1 MNMRQGLGLHQRLGL
16 TQTLTPQMRM
26 NLELIQAPILEAV
39 QSLEQQVMD
48 NPWLD
53 RNEEATD
60 PRFIRDAD
68 RIPTLTRTP
77 RQEADFQ
84 EAEAWFDPVA
94 ATPWT
99 HEEFPADDAQGLVAV
114 STPSPYEQLE
124 VQIRELDL
132 PRPVQDLAVEL
143 LPNLDEHGYL
153 PFTVDDLAA
162 AFQLKDSDRGNLDQ
176 ALEVLRYQLDPPGI
190 GSRDQSHSFLIQ
202 LERQG
207 KGDSLAAR
215 LIREGSLADI
225 KPRNLDA
232 VAKKLGVTGTDLHL
246 ALEDLNRLYRSPLS
260 LLDQTIEPTRYP
272 DLIVERVDGE
282 WQVSLSHPLSGR
294 YRYRE
299 TKIPRK
305 SAMEKGIGNGS
316 EAPDEDPA
324 ETLRRLRQMRT
335 DARMLVKATE
345 YRDRTLYE
353 IGTQLVREQR
363 EFLERGEE
371 ALKPLLQKELAE
383 RLGLNE
389 ATVSRILKDKFML
402 TPRGLIPLNGFF
414 SRSILNKRGEKIA
427 NKAVMDALVKL
438 LADEEDP
445 NHPWSDQ
452 QISALLRQRGF
463 PISRRTVTKYR
474 MIMKLGAAGDRKAQR
489 KIQDAM

>member
-1 MNMRQGLGLHQRLGL
+1 MSMRQGLHMSQRMGL

-39 QSLEQQVMD
+39 QSLEQQVMV
-48 NPWLD
+48 NPWLE
-53 RNEEATD
+53 RNEEVTD

-68 RIPTLTRTP
+68 RTVQVAPTARE
-77 RQEADFQ
+77 EADFA

-99 HEEFPADDAQGLVAV
+99 HEEFPADETTGYVAV
-114 STPSPYEQLE
+114 ATLSPYQQLE
-124 VQIRELDL
+124 SQARELDVT
-132 PRPVQDLAVEL
+132 RPIMELAIEIL
-143 LPNLDEHGYL
+143 RNLDEHGYL
-153 PFTVDDLAA
+153 PFSEEELMA
-162 AFQLKDSDRGNLDQ
+162 AFHLPPEDRPRLDA
-176 ALEVLRYQLDPPGI
+176 ALRAIRYQLDPPGI
-190 GSRDQSHSFLIQ
+190 AAKNQSHSFLIQ
-202 LERQG
+202 LERVG
-207 KGDSLAAR
+207 KQDSLAAR
-215 LIREGSLADI
+215 LIRDGLLADI

-232 VAKKLGVTGTDLHL
+232 VAKKIGVTTSELH
-246 ALEDLNRLYRSPLS
+246 AGLEDLHHLYRSPMS
-260 LLDQTIEPTRYP
+260 LLDQSVEPTRYP
-272 DLIVERVDGE
+272 DLVVERVDGD

-299 TKIPRK
+299 TRIPRK
-305 SAMEKGIGNGS
+305 SAMEKGGDGDGPN
-316 EAPDEDPA
+316 DDPA
-324 ETLRRLRQMRT
+324 EILRRLRAMRQ
-335 DARMLVKATE
+335 DARMLVRATE

-363 EFLERGEE
+363 EFLEKGEE

-402 TPRGLIPLNGFF
+402 TPRGLLPLSGFF
-414 SRSILNKRGEKIA
+414 SRSITNKKGEKIA
-427 NKAVMDALVKL
+427 NKAVMDALGRVIQE
-438 LADEEDP
+438 EEDP
-445 NHPWSDQ
+445 ARPWSDQ
-452 QISALLRQRGF
+452 ELSVILKQRGF

-474 MIMKLGAAGDRKAQR
+474 MILGIGAAGDRKAQK